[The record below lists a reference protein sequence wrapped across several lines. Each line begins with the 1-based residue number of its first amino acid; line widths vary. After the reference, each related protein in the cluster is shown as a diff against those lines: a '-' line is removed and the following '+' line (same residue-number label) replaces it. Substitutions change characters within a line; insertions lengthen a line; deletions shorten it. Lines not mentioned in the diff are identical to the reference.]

1 MDLSLATR
9 RQEIDPVCGMTVD
22 PETAN
27 ASHVHGGK
35 TYYFCSTGCLHK
47 FRANPERYLAGHR
60 EGMNDVASPT
70 RPPTR
75 DMAPPGTKYT
85 CPMHPQIVRDGPG
98 SCPICGM
105 ALEPMTPTPEEGA
118 GPELRDMTIRFQVG
132 LIFGVPVLLMAM
144 LDMLPSR
151 PVTHWLG
158 MKPSLIIQAMLTT
171 AVMLL
176 GAPIF
181 GRAWQSIKNR
191 SPNMFTLI
199 GLGVGAAY
207 AFSMVAWLDIHF
219 GLHLFPAGFAGHGGT
234 VEPYFE
240 TATAIVLLVLLG
252 QVLELR
258 ARHRTGE
265 AVRELLK
272 LAPKTARLVLPDG
285 REDEVAVELLH
296 PGDRV
301 RVRPGETV
309 PVDGTVLEGST
320 SIDESMLTGEPV
332 PVDKTVGSKV
342 YAGTRNGNGSLVVE
356 NAGTTLLSQ
365 IVHLVGQAQ
374 RSRIPLQNLVDK
386 VAAWFVP
393 AVLVASLLTF
403 IGWAFFSSDPS
414 RLAYGVINSVTVLV
428 IACPCALGLA
438 TPMAVV
444 VGVGRGAKL
453 GVLFRNADA
462 LERLSKVDTVV
473 FDKTGTLTEGHPAV
487 TAIEPANGWISDDV
501 LRLAGAVERGSE
513 HPLAGA
519 IEGAVAERNLVLPAA
534 SDIQTEPGKG
544 IRGIVEGKQV
554 RIGSAA
560 FLRENGVQG
569 EPPAERLHHLR
580 EDGQTV
586 LLVGVDNQLAGL
598 IAISDPIRPT
608 TSDAI
613 RELQA
618 EGLRLVMLTGDNRT
632 TAEAVGRKLEL
643 EEVIAEV
650 LPTQKHEVVR
660 DLQAAGRRVA
670 MAGDGIND
678 APALAQADVGIALG
692 SGTDVAIES
701 AGVTLVKPDLRGV
714 VRARRL
720 SKATLRTIRQ
730 NLFLAFA
737 YNVLAVPVAAGLF
750 APFGVVISPIWA
762 AAAMSFSSVSVIA
775 NSLRL
780 RYAEV

>member
-1 MDLSLATR
+1 MDLSLATG

-22 PETAN
+22 RETAN
-27 ASHVHGGK
+27 ASHVHDGK
-35 TYYFCSTGCLHK
+35 TYYFCSPGCLHK
-47 FRANPERYLAGHR
+47 FRADPERYLAGHR
-60 EGMNDVASPT
+60 EGMDDVASPRRSVDERT
-70 RPPTR
+70 
-75 DMAPPGTKYT
+75 APPGTKYT
-85 CPMHPQIVRDGPG
+85 CPMHPQVIRDGPG
-98 SCPICGM
+98 ACPICGM
-105 ALEPMTPTPEEGA
+105 ALEPIAPTLDEGP

-132 LIFGVPVLLMAM
+132 LIYGVPVLLMAM

-151 PVTHWLG
+151 PVTQAIG
-158 MKPSLIIQAMLTT
+158 MRPSLIIQAMLTT
-171 AVMLL
+171 VVMFC

-181 GRAWQSIKNR
+181 ARAWESIKNR

-207 AFSMVAWLDIHF
+207 AFSLVTLLDICF
-219 GLHLFPAGFAGHGGT
+219 GLHLFPAGFAGHGGM

-272 LAPKTARLVLPDG
+272 LAPKTARLILPDG
-285 REDEVAVELLH
+285 REEEVAVELLQ
-296 PGDRV
+296 PDDRV
-301 RVRPGETV
+301 RIRPGETV

-332 PVDKTVGSKV
+332 PVDKAVGSKV

-374 RSRIPLQNLVDK
+374 RSRIPLQNLVDR

-403 IGWAFFSSDPS
+403 VGWAFFSSDPS
-414 RLAYGVINSVTVLV
+414 RLAYGIINAVTVLV

-473 FDKTGTLTEGHPAV
+473 FDKTGTLTEGRPAV
-487 TAIEPANGWISDDV
+487 TAIEPAAGWTSDDV

-519 IEGAVAERNLVLPAA
+519 IERAVAERKLILPPA

-544 IRGIVEGKQV
+544 IRGVVEGKQV

-560 FLRENGVQG
+560 FLRDKGVQG
-569 EPPAERLHHLR
+569 EPPAERLRQFR

-586 LLVGVDNQLAGL
+586 LLVAVDSRLAGL

-608 TSDAI
+608 TPDAI

-632 TAEAVGRKLEL
+632 TAEAVARKLGL
-643 EEVIAEV
+643 GEVIAEV

-660 DLQAAGRRVA
+660 DLQSAGRRVA

-692 SGTDVAIES
+692 TGTDVAIES

-737 YNVLAVPVAAGLF
+737 YNVLAVPVAAGLL